1 MGKGKSGGKIVFSIL
16 GFALGGVLAGFTG
29 VFGHAAGHFVIGAA
43 FTGMSI
49 ASTLWSVTKKPKIN
63 DYDIPD
69 VKSTVRSICQVVETF
84 PERCSFAGIQG
95 EWTDRIWA
103 VIKTLLIK

>member
-1 MGKGKSGGKIVFSIL
+1 MTPDGKWSLAPAYDVMFTSNIWENPSAISHSL
-16 GFALGGVLAGFTG
+16 GMWQKRSHITLDDIIS
-29 VFGHAAGHFVIGAA
+29 FV
-43 FTGMSI
+43 
-49 ASTLWSVTKKPKIN
+49 N